1 MIDILIMDDTGIKV
15 EALRH
20 VITNL
25 LPHGEVKIDTAFGFQ
40 IKSFLMRLK
49 IL

>member
-1 MIDILIMDDTGIKV
+1 MIDILIMDDSGTKV

-25 LPHGEVKIDTAFGFQ
+25 LPHGEVKIDTARKRPKTDLV
-40 IKSFLMRLK
+40 I
-49 IL
+49 